1 MSFLDDKGSQA
12 NCVGHSP
19 FGRQELSKVILN
31 ADGIVPEMLQNILS
45 KAEGK

>member
-1 MSFLDDKGSQA
+1 MSPLDDEGLQA

-19 FGRQELSKVILN
+19 FGRQESSKAKLN
-31 ADGIVPEMLQNILS
+31 AAGIVPEMLQNILT